1 MDQLKD
7 QVERLTKERN
17 ILAQKLVDAEGAKND
32 QRRASLTSAQIP
44 KSYSESPM
52 NKDLNKVFY

>member
-17 ILAQKLVDAEGAKND
+17 ILAQKLVDAQGAKND
-32 QRRASLTSAQIP
+32 QRRASLTSA
-44 KSYSESPM
+44 
-52 NKDLNKVFY
+52 

>member
-1 MDQLKD
+1 MDQLKE

-32 QRRASLTSAQIP
+32 MRRASLASA
-44 KSYSESPM
+44 
-52 NKDLNKVFY
+52 